1 MIPYPCWDPSATA
14 VKIRTVASCIA
25 LPLIPPLYTD
35 ELTMSIAEIGV
46 QWGRWGCQAGR
57 VKRLTSGSIPA
68 AEAAFAVDD
77 LAGDPGRLVR
87 DQPGDQA
94 GGGLGDGPA
103 RMRGEAAGRPAGPGA
118 GVARVG
124 RARRRR

>member
-1 MIPYPCWDPSATA
+1 MIPYPCWDPSASA
-14 VKIRTVASCIA
+14 VKIRNVASCIA

-77 LAGDPGRLVR
+77 LAGQSGRPGGG
-87 DQPGDQA
+87 QPGDPA
-94 GGGLGDGPA
+94 GGVVRDGPA
-103 RMRGEAAGRPAGPGA
+103 LVREGAAER
-118 GVARVG
+118 
-124 RARRRR
+124 